1 MTKYNKEV
9 SEIVGLDLGD
19 RYCQLCVV
27 NQQGEIVEQGRVST
41 TVAGMRKRFE
51 GKGSV
56 RIALEAGTH
65 SPWVSRLLEELGHQ
79 VLVANPR
86 KLRMI
91 YQSDSKNDRADA
103 ETLARVARMDAR
115 LLGAIRHRKQQTQV
129 DLAVVRSRD
138 TALVN
143 KVVFDG

>member
-41 TVAGMRKRFE
+41 TAAGMRKRFE

-65 SPWVSRLLEELGHQ
+65 SPWVR
-79 VLVANPR
+79 
-86 KLRMI
+86 
-91 YQSDSKNDRADA
+91 
-103 ETLARVARMDAR
+103 
-115 LLGAIRHRKQQTQV
+115 
-129 DLAVVRSRD
+129 
-138 TALVN
+138 ALVN
-143 KVVFDG
+143 EVVFKV